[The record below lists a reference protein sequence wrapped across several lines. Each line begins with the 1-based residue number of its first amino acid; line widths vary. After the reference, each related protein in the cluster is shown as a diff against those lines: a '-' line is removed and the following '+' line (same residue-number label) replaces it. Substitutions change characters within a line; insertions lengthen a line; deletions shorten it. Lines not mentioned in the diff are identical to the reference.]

1 MKSGIKTTDPFF
13 YPKREDVERIH
24 NVLIA
29 VRGEKGY
36 VSKGMIDACIEF
48 ARTDT
53 HQIIPFPTLITRA
66 SAILYSFVTFHP
78 YADGNKRTSL
88 VTASFFLFLN
98 GYSFDIPNDAPE
110 FTKNVALRCL
120 DSEEH
125 STSEEIQRIAKW
137 LRPHVSQTALM
148 KIFYHS
154 SRNRDKSVLAQAIW
168 VFGFT
173 FWNQVALNKMDELVR

>member
-120 DSEEH
+120 DSEETFH
-125 STSEEIQRIAKW
+125 KRRDSKN
-137 LRPHVSQTALM
+137 SQMA
-148 KIFYHS
+148 S
-154 SRNRDKSVLAQAIW
+154 SAREPDRV
-168 VFGFT
+168 
-173 FWNQVALNKMDELVR
+173 DENILSFESKQG